1 MKKIVF
7 FLALFSFSMGCLAQ
21 QDYEREINE
30 LKSRYNSLVILVQ
43 KLEKE
48 NESKKAELEKKKNEW
63 ERECELCMKYA
74 EYLSPEDSA
83 SLVAQINPAMDGDKL
98 RNRLEPIKNEP
109 EPTIEIKQ
117 IPEEDSTSTIIV
129 EVGDINHSEEEL
141 DIDAKEG
148 ANSESKVPIDKP
160 HSKDSSHSSKSS
172 SKNNI
177 GDITDGGKNKAE

>member
-7 FLALFSFSMGCLAQ
+7 FLALFSFSMGCFAQ

-117 IPEEDSTSTIIV
+117 IPEENSTSSIVV
-129 EVGDINHSEEEL
+129 EVDDNNHSEEEL

-148 ANSESKVPIDKP
+148 ASSETKVPIDKP
-160 HSKDSSHSSKSS
+160 HLKDNSPLSKFSI
-172 SKNNI
+172 KNNV
-177 GDITDGGKNKAE
+177 GDIKDENKI

>member
-1 MKKIVF
+1 MKKIIF
-7 FLALFSFSMGCLAQ
+7 FLASISFSMGCFAQ
-21 QDYEREINE
+21 QDYEKEINE

-48 NESKKAELEKKKNEW
+48 NESKKAELEKKKDEW

-74 EYLSPEDSA
+74 EYLSPEDAA

-98 RNRLEPIKNEP
+98 KNRLEPIKNGS

-117 IPEEDSTSTIIV
+117 LPEEDPASTIIV
-129 EVGDINHSEEEL
+129 EVGDSNHSEEEL

-148 ANSESKVPIDKP
+148 DSSESKVPIDKP
-160 HSKDSSHSSKSS
+160 HLKDNSHLPKTGI
-172 SKNNI
+172 KNNI
-177 GDITDGGKNKAE
+177 GDITDGGKNKK

>member
-1 MKKIVF
+1 MKKKVF
-7 FLALFSFSMGCLAQ
+7 FLALFSFSMGCFAQ
-21 QDYEREINE
+21 QDYEKEINE

-109 EPTIEIKQ
+109 EPK
-117 IPEEDSTSTIIV
+117 
-129 EVGDINHSEEEL
+129 
-141 DIDAKEG
+141 DAKEG
-148 ANSESKVPIDKP
+148 ASSETKVPIDKP
-160 HSKDSSHSSKSS
+160 HLKDNSHLSKFSI
-172 SKNNI
+172 KNNI
-177 GDITDGGKNKAE
+177 GDIKDENKI

>member
-21 QDYEREINE
+21 QDYEREIDE

-63 ERECELCMKYA
+63 ERECELCMKYVD
-74 EYLSPEDSA
+74 YLSPEDSA

-117 IPEEDSTSTIIV
+117 IPEEDSTSSIV
-129 EVGDINHSEEEL
+129 VDVGDNNHSEEEL
-141 DIDAKEG
+141 DSDAKEG
-148 ANSESKVPIDKP
+148 ASSETKVPIDKP
-160 HSKDSSHSSKSS
+160 HLKDNSHLSKSS
-172 SKNNI
+172 IKKNK
-177 GDITDGGKNKAE
+177 GDIEDGGKNNK

>member
-7 FLALFSFSMGCLAQ
+7 FLALFSFSMGCFAQ
-21 QDYEREINE
+21 QDYEKEINE

-48 NESKKAELEKKKNEW
+48 NESKKAELEKKKDEW
-63 ERECELCMKYA
+63 EREWELCMKYA

-83 SLVAQINPAMDGDKL
+83 SLVAQINPVMDGDKL
-98 RNRLEPIKNEP
+98 KKRSEPVKNEP

-117 IPEEDSTSTIIV
+117 IPEEDPTSTIIV
-129 EVGDINHSEEEL
+129 EVGESNHSEEEL

-148 ANSESKVPIDKP
+148 ASSESKVPIDKP
-160 HSKDSSHSSKSS
+160 RLKDNSHLSKSS
-172 SKNNI
+172 IKNNI
-177 GDITDGGKNKAE
+177 GEITDGGKNKK

>member
-7 FLALFSFSMGCLAQ
+7 FLSLFSFSMGCFAQ
-21 QDYEREINE
+21 QDYEKEINE

-117 IPEEDSTSTIIV
+117 IPEEDSTSSIVV
-129 EVGDINHSEEEL
+129 EVDDNNHSEEEL
-141 DIDAKEG
+141 DFDAKEG
-148 ANSESKVPIDKP
+148 ASSETKVPIDKP
-160 HSKDSSHSSKSS
+160 HLKDNSPLSKFSI
-172 SKNNI
+172 KNNI
-177 GDITDGGKNKAE
+177 GDIKDENKI